1 MLHGLN
7 CTERQYCRDMPH
19 ITGVAGAQY
28 LPTDSGYTTYQ
39 GQYASSSYEKE
50 RDLAPGLIVL
60 ASDSKDIAITVQ
72 YAKANHQAVAIRTGG
87 HQYSGASSTGPQNI
101 QLDLSNT
108 FKGSDDLKVIPA
120 GDKTFVRTSVSWS
133 LGDFIDF
140 LSKNQLFVP
149 TGQCTDVH
157 LGGHAQTG
165 GYGQLIR
172 SFGLLGDH
180 IMSLEIVCSDGSVEE
195 VTKESR
201 PDMFYA
207 LLGGSPGNLGV
218 LTHFTLEVHRD
229 SDYDGSLGLLAFHFY
244 TREKLNHLLDILVAM
259 CDDENFPRNYDLC
272 ITVQSQSWKFDHYD
286 RDLHKELREARPDL
300 FDKVTGHTLFPGI
313 AVYAQWVKLSP
324 NDKPNMDWFNQ
335 LNHGAIPIVS
345 KGVQKLPMSQMVKLW
360 LFTSK
365 REFNHPYVKR
375 TLTTNSPSLGP
386 DGWASWIS
394 KHIDEIC
401 AQENGLFVSA
411 QFQCAGGK
419 FSKFRTNAG
428 NGTSY
433 SWRDSRLGC
442 TVDCFHDDD
451 QKQAAED
458 WEKGTDT
465 MVGPSGVFA
474 KQERRLLWGSYG
486 DWNMEN
492 VWPYY
497 YESPEM
503 YKRLQGIRDKADPC
517 GTFTPN
523 PFCVSR
529 STSAS
534 R

>member
-1 MLHGLN
+1 
-7 CTERQYCRDMPH
+7 MPH
-19 ITGVAGAQY
+19 ITGIVGAQY
-28 LPTDSGYTTYQ
+28 LPTDQGYTAYQ
-39 GQYASSSYEKE
+39 EQYASSSYQEE

-60 ASDSKDIAITVQ
+60 ANDLQDTVVTVQ

-108 FKGSDDLKVIPA
+108 FKSPDDLKVIPA
-120 GDKTFVRTSVSWS
+120 ADKTFVRTSVSWS

-140 LSKNQLFVP
+140 LEKNQLFVP

-165 GYGQLIR
+165 GHGQLAR

-180 IMSLEIVCSDGSVEE
+180 IVSLELVCYDGSISE
-195 VTKESR
+195 VTKESQ
-201 PDMFYA
+201 PDMFYG

-229 SDYDGSLGLLAFHFY
+229 SDYEGSLGLLAFHFY
-244 TREKLNHLLDILVAM
+244 SRTKLNHLLDLLAAM
-259 CDDENFPRNYDLC
+259 SDDENFPRNYDLC
-272 ITVQSQSWKFDHYD
+272 ITTQSQSWKLDHYSPQ
-286 RDLHKELREARPDL
+286 LHKELKEIRPDL
-300 FDKVTGHTLFPGI
+300 FDKITGNTLFAGI

-324 NDKPNMDWFNQ
+324 NDTPNMDWFNQ
-335 LNHGAIPIVS
+335 LDQGAIPIIS
-345 KGVQKLPMSQMVKLW
+345 KGIRHLPMSQMVKLW
-360 LFTSK
+360 LFTAK
-365 REFNHPYVKR
+365 REFNHPYVRR
-375 TLTTNSPSLGP
+375 TLMTNSSSLGS

-401 AQENGLFVSA
+401 TPENGLFLSA

-419 FSKFRTNAG
+419 FSKFTTNAG

-442 TVDCFHDDD
+442 TIDCFHDDD

-465 MVGPSGVFA
+465 MIGPNGVFA

-492 VWPYY
+492 VWQYY
-497 YESPEM
+497 YDSPEI
-503 YKRLQGIRDKADPC
+503 YHRLRRIREGADPH

-523 PFCVSR
+523 PFCVPR
-529 STSAS
+529 MWGAA